1 MYLISGSDACIT
13 MVAHA
18 LQSLCMRPSSAPC
31 LFKSRMGGWVGTLG
45 MRPGIGREMWFIVH
59 AFSAPLHSYPRDEI
73 ITGDP
78 YAGFDRHNGEIAGF
92 HLDG

>member
-1 MYLISGSDACIT
+1 MHVDRLYMYMC
-13 MVAHA
+13 
-18 LQSLCMRPSSAPC
+18 RY
-31 LFKSRMGGWVGTLG
+31 
-45 MRPGIGREMWFIVH
+45 E
-59 AFSAPLHSYPRDEI
+59 RDHV

>member
-1 MYLISGSDACIT
+1 MWWLKLES
-13 MVAHA
+13 VFF
-18 LQSLCMRPSSAPC
+18 L
-31 LFKSRMGGWVGTLG
+31 VTLK
-45 MRPGIGREMWFIVH
+45 FH
-59 AFSAPLHSYPRDEI
+59 FHSYPRTEV

>member
-1 MYLISGSDACIT
+1 
-13 MVAHA
+13 
-18 LQSLCMRPSSAPC
+18 
-31 LFKSRMGGWVGTLG
+31 

-59 AFSAPLHSYPRDEI
+59 AFPAPLHSYPRDEI